1 MLTMDRPPVVIDAS
15 AAIELVTR
23 GSPGLEATWSH
34 WRASDRLQLVPAH
47 FWAEAGHGLLRG
59 RRSAVPEA
67 TARLDAI
74 RETGI
79 EVADRGHDGLVDA
92 VRLAASHGLSVY
104 DALYLQLALDMDG
117 TLATYDTALATA
129 AEEEGVGLEDLGEP
143 PG

>member
-23 GSPGLEATWSH
+23 GLPGLEATWSN

-104 DALYLQLALDMDG
+104 DALYLQLALDVDG
-117 TLATYDTALATA
+117 TLATYATALATA
-129 AEEEGVGLEDLGEP
+129 AAAEGVGLEDLGEP
-143 PG
+143 SG